1 MKMRRRDN
9 MSKIKIEKDN
19 VILSIDEEELA
30 QYKARGYDKVGA
42 TKKVAS
48 KDLEKEISKL
58 NKTNEE
64 LNKKII
70 AVENEKSEL
79 LKSNEELN
87 KKIAEL
93 EKKIK

>member
-1 MKMRRRDN
+1 

-19 VILSIDEEELA
+19 VILSIEEEELA

-48 KDLEKEISKL
+48 KDLEKEVSKL
-58 NKTNEE
+58 KKANEE
-64 LNKKII
+64 LTKKS
-70 AVENEKSEL
+70 ADLENEKNEL
-79 LKSNEELN
+79 VKANEELT
-87 KKIAEL
+87 KKVVEL

>member
-1 MKMRRRDN
+1 
-9 MSKIKIEKDN
+9 MSKIRIEKDN
-19 VILSIDEEELA
+19 VILSIEEEELA

-58 NKTNEE
+58 AKANEE
-64 LNKKII
+64 LTKKSTDL
-70 AVENEKSEL
+70 ENQKSEL
-79 LKSNEELN
+79 VKANEELT
-87 KKIAEL
+87 KKVAEL

>member
-1 MKMRRRDN
+1 

-19 VILSIDEEELA
+19 VILPIDEEELA

>member
-1 MKMRRRDN
+1 

-30 QYKARGYDKVGA
+30 QYKARGYNKVGA

-64 LNKKII
+64 LNEKII

>member
-1 MKMRRRDN
+1 
-9 MSKIKIEKDN
+9 MSKIRIEKDN
-19 VILSIDEEELA
+19 VILSIEEEELA

-58 NKTNEE
+58 KKANEE
-64 LNKKII
+64 LTKKSTDL
-70 AVENEKSEL
+70 ENEKSEL
-79 LKSNEELN
+79 VKANEELT
-87 KKIAEL
+87 KKVAEL

>member
-1 MKMRRRDN
+1 

-19 VILSIDEEELA
+19 VILSINEEDLA
-30 QYKARGYDKVGA
+30 QYEARGYNKVGA

-48 KDLEKEISKL
+48 KDL
-58 NKTNEE
+58 
-64 LNKKII
+64 
-70 AVENEKSEL
+70 ENEKSEL

>member
-1 MKMRRRDN
+1 

-64 LNKKII
+64 LNKKKR
-70 AVENEKSEL
+70 NEDLWK
-79 LKSNEELN
+79 
-87 KKIAEL
+87 KKIYYL
-93 EKKIK
+93 IVVVLVNTLSTL

>member
-1 MKMRRRDN
+1 
-9 MSKIKIEKDN
+9 MSKIRIEKDN
-19 VILSIDEEELA
+19 VILSIEEEELA

-58 NKTNEE
+58 KKANEE
-64 LNKKII
+64 LTKKSTDL
-70 AVENEKSEL
+70 ENQKSEL
-79 LKSNEELN
+79 VKANEELT
-87 KKIAEL
+87 KKVAEL

>member
-1 MKMRRRDN
+1 